1 MIKMDKTQL
10 IQRLT
15 ILVITVTSTI
25 SVPVLTASAQQPRIK
40 ERDGQSPA
48 LTKSAADR
56 YLLKDTDRQLT
67 EFQQEQKPVDK
78 QIRVPDEEDLI
89 SMLSK
94 GSSTRASRKACLAQL
109 PLNQLTPANRTNAE
123 YVLKD
128 LSMFRTLPKIHFDV
142 NHSAYAFFIAHPDVV
157 VSIWREMKLSEF
169 QMWQTGPFSYEV
181 DAGDGTLGTLEVI
194 HQTPKETIVL
204 CSGVYKSPLI
214 AKPISAKALLHLQ
227 TEYFTGNDKK
237 IDSVSH
243 QVTMYVSFPSQTV
256 EMAAK
261 ILAPVSN
268 VILDR
273 NFKEVSIFMHMMS
286 LAMERQP
293 GWVERIAGRLEGV
306 LPIRRPQ
313 LLKVAARVYIDGKA
327 RQNKIAPP
335 RLQPPKPIDVIT
347 QTSDEAP
354 RKLPPNIRVQPVSR
368 AQSPM

>member
-1 MIKMDKTQL
+1 MILMEKTQM

-15 ILVITVTSTI
+15 ILVMTVTI
-25 SVPVLTASAQQPRIK
+25 SMTVSTASAEETTTK
-40 ERDGQSPA
+40 VRDGQSPA
-48 LTKSAADR
+48 LTKSAADQ

-67 EFQQEQKPVDK
+67 QFKAEQKSAK
-78 QIRVPDEEDLI
+78 QMKIPAEADLI
-89 SMLSK
+89 TLLNK
-94 GSSTRASRKACLAQL
+94 GSSARATKKSYLSKL
-109 PLNQLTPANRTNAE
+109 PLDDLTPANRTNAE
-123 YVLKD
+123 FVLKD
-128 LSMFRTLPKIHFDV
+128 ISMFRALPKIQFEV

-181 DAGDGTLGTLEVI
+181 DAGDGTIGTLEVI

-214 AKPISAKALLHLQ
+214 AKPISAKALLYLE
-227 TEYFTGNDKK
+227 TEYQSNGDQKRGT
-237 IDSVSH
+237 VSH
-243 QVTMYVSFPSQTV
+243 QVSMYVSFPSQTV

-293 GWVERIAGRLEGV
+293 GWVERIANRLEGV
-306 LPIRRPQ
+306 LPIRQPQ
-313 LLKVAARVYIDGKA
+313 LLKVAARVYIDGQ
-327 RQNKIAPP
+327 RREEIADSN
-335 RLQPPKPIDVIT
+335 RLQPPLPIKTISQNSNKP
-347 QTSDEAP
+347 P
-354 RKLPPNIRVQPVSR
+354 RKLPANLEVKSVSR
-368 AQSPM
+368 AQDPN

>member
-1 MIKMDKTQL
+1 MIKMDMTLL

-25 SVPVLTASAQQPRIK
+25 TIPVLTTSAQEAQFN

-48 LTKSAADR
+48 LTKSAADQ
-56 YLLKDTDRQLT
+56 YLLQDTDRQLT
-67 EFQQEQKPVDK
+67 EFQQQQKPADQ

-89 SMLSK
+89 SIHTK

-109 PLNQLTPANRTNAE
+109 PLDQLSPANRTNAE

-128 LSMFRTLPKIHFDV
+128 LSMFRTLPKIQFDV
-142 NHSAYAFFIAHPDVV
+142 NHNAYAFFIAHPDVV

-169 QMWQTGPFSYEV
+169 QMWQTGPYSYEV

-227 TEYFTGNDKK
+227 TEYFTGGEKQM
-237 IDSVSH
+237 DSISH

-293 GWVERIAGRLEGV
+293 GWVERIAGRLKGV

-313 LLKVAARVYIDGKA
+313 LLKVAARVYIDGKE
-327 RQNKIAPP
+327 RQNKVVPS
-335 RLQPPKPIDVIT
+335 RLQPPQPIDVIT
-347 QTSDEAP
+347 QTSDKAP
-354 RKLPPNIRVQPVSR
+354 RKLPANLRVQPVSR